1 MKGQPP
7 KPTVLKKLQGN
18 PGKKALPK
26 NEPEF
31 EKLAG
36 IPDAPDFLSKPAQN
50 EWRRA
55 AAELYPVG
63 LLTKVSIPALEM
75 YCMEYAVWFEAQENL
90 QKHGFLMKSPTGFP
104 MQSPYLAIMNRAMVE
119 SRKWM
124 QEFGATPSSQARVSV
139 KPVKKDDPVE
149 AFRKARLKRVK

>member
-26 NEPEF
+26 NEPQPRVSN
-31 EKLAG
+31 KV
-36 IPDAPDFLSKPAQN
+36 PRAPSSLNKVAQK
-50 EWRRA
+50 EWRRIVG
-55 AAELYPVG
+55 ELYTIG
-63 LLTKVSIPALEM
+63 LLTEIDIAGLQA
-75 YCMEYAVWFEAQENL
+75 YCSCYAQWQDAQSNI
-90 QKHGFLMKSPTGFP
+90 QQHGVLMKSPTGFP
-104 MQSPYLAIMNRAMVE
+104 MQSPYLAISNRAMVE
-119 SRKWM
+119 MRKWL
-124 QEFGATPSSQARVSV
+124 QEFGMTPSSRARVSA